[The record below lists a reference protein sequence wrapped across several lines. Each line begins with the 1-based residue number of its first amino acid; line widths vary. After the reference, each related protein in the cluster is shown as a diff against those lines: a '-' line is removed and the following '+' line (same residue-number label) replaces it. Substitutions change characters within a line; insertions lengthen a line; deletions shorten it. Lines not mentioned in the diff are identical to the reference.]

1 MPRRTPLP
9 PSVTRVDRMWNRG
22 RDWVVTAAMAIFG
35 FLLAFVLV
43 EVDDRF
49 QVSPSTERL
58 FLYSGDAG
66 SASTL
71 LAAIAGATIT
81 VAGVIFSANFV
92 TMQLASSSYTPR
104 IIRTLTRKRN
114 LQSVLGVFVGT
125 FVYAIMVLRA
135 TTAETASGPE
145 FVPVISVTVAMLL
158 ALISVGALVFF
169 VHYGTKT
176 MQPAFLIGSAAQ
188 DSIGLIAGG
197 APTKDLSGDPRR
209 RYPGPVDEP
218 SSAVVASHWGY
229 VQYLNPV
236 MLGALAERLDLI
248 IRIDVLIGEAVLPG
262 ESIVTIWPASALDE
276 EITRQIL
283 DAYEFGDERTPEQ
296 DIEFGFQRVQDI
308 ALKALSPA
316 INDPTTARW
325 CIDRL
330 GDMLVMLGR
339 NPVNPYHVEG
349 ALGQDRILWNDRLFE
364 RCVDISFT
372 QIRYYG
378 SGDPVVVEHLLGVMR
393 RITLL
398 VPPSCVPYITAQAQ
412 LIREQALAR
421 APMKTDR
428 DRIERAAQ
436 WSNLSLITDGVQSA
450 SPSAKKTEEATVQR

>member
-1 MPRRTPLP
+1 MHRRTPLP
-9 PSVTRVDRMWNRG
+9 PTVTRVDRMWNRG
-22 RDWVVTAAMAIFG
+22 RDWVVTAAMAVFG

-43 EVDDRF
+43 EIDDHLHI
-49 QVSPSTERL
+49 SPSFERL

-135 TTAETASGPE
+135 TTAATADRPE

-197 APTKDLSGDPRR
+197 APSNHLSGDPRR
-209 RYPGPVDEP
+209 RFPGPVDEP
-218 SSAVVASHWGY
+218 SSALIASNWGY
-229 VQYLNPV
+229 LQYLNPV
-236 MLGALAERLDLI
+236 LLGSLAERRDLI
-248 IRIDVLIGEAVLPG
+248 IRIDIVIGEAVLPG
-262 ESIVTIWPASALDE
+262 ESIVTVWPAAALDD
-276 EITRQIL
+276 EIARQIL
-283 DAYEFGDERTPEQ
+283 EAYEFGDERTPEQ

-330 GDMLVMLGR
+330 GEMLVMLGR
-339 NPVNPYHVEG
+339 HPVNPYHVEG
-349 ALGQDRILWNDRLFE
+349 APGQDRILWNDRLFE

-378 SGDPVVVEHLLGVMR
+378 SGDPVVVEHLFDVMR
-393 RITLL
+393 RVTSLI
-398 VPPSCVPYITAQAQ
+398 PSRCAPYIVNQAR
-412 LIREQALAR
+412 LLLEQALAR
-421 APMKTDR
+421 APLKADCE
-428 DRIERAAQ
+428 RIERAAL
-436 WSNLSLITDGVQSA
+436 WSSVILLTPGEQPVNP
-450 SPSAKKTEEATVQR
+450 PSGIPTKAPVRP

>member
-9 PSVTRVDRMWNRG
+9 PTVTRVDRMWSRG
-22 RDWVVTAAMAIFG
+22 RDWEVTAAMAVFG
-35 FLLAFVLV
+35 FFLAAVLV
-43 EVDDRF
+43 EVDNHF
-49 QVSPSTERL
+49 HVSPSFERL

-135 TTAETASGPE
+135 ITAETAGGPE

-197 APTKDLSGDPRR
+197 APSIDVSGDPRR
-209 RYPGPVDEP
+209 RYPGPIDEP
-218 SSAVVASHWGY
+218 AAAVIASHWGY

-236 MLGALAERLDLI
+236 MLGALAERRDLI
-248 IRIDVLIGEAVLPG
+248 IRIDILIGEDVLPG
-262 ESIVTIWPASALDE
+262 ESIVTIWPASALDD
-276 EITRQIL
+276 EITRQVL

-339 NPVNPYHVEG
+339 HPVNPYHVEG
-349 ALGQDRILWNDRLFE
+349 AMGQDRIVWEDRLFE

-378 SGDPVVVEHLLGVMR
+378 SRDPVVVEHLFGMMR
-393 RITLL
+393 RVTALI
-398 VPPSCVPYITAQAQ
+398 PAPCAPYIIKQAQ
-412 LIREQALAR
+412 LLREQSLAR
-421 APMKTDR
+421 APLKADCE
-428 DRIERAAQ
+428 RIERAAQ
-436 WSNLSLITDGVQSA
+436 WASIVLLTERAQSVTPV
-450 SPSAKKTEEATVQR
+450 S